1 MEQLY
6 IEALL
11 IHWHTGL
18 KFSSENRNPQIPEI
32 GQKNWPIHPS
42 SAASLTSVIP
52 AFQKA
57 AFRCGWN
64 RKPINWTSEKLS
76 ALSDVIYTVSHG

>member
-32 GQKNWPIHPS
+32 GRKNRSIHPDS
-42 SAASLTSVIP
+42 IV
-52 AFQKA
+52 KA
-57 AFRCGWN
+57 E
-64 RKPINWTSEKLS
+64 T
-76 ALSDVIYTVSHG
+76 DVIGETKHRRCIMGGTTVPYR